1 MNRINSHSHH
11 QRQSST
17 GSALSFQDPLQASF
31 SSLDNFLN
39 STKLMEDEIMVP
51 SKLKEKTIGMYI
63 QIVSLVDQKIKI

>member
-1 MNRINSHSHH
+1 MNRMNSHSHH

-17 GSALSFQDPLQASF
+17 GSSLSTDPLQASF

-51 SKLKEKTIGMYI
+51 SKLKEKIIGTYSNI
-63 QIVSLVDQKIKI
+63 F